1 MIFIFFKHTVY
12 DVSNLIKFNFFNKI
26 VIITSLLFFYFL
38 PFLKK
43 DSFQKL
49 IQELLN
55 IKKNYILY
63 FLVLIC
69 VYAFN
74 YPPGFGG
81 GVFYHIS
88 STLLSNNYLLFSVF
102 FLSIF
107 LFKSVKLINLDNI
120 IIFVCLI
127 LYNLQISIY
136 HKYFDPL
143 ILFVYLFLLSFNKDN
158 MKTKIKDLIKK
169 YYYLYLIFLGM
180 SIYKVTFLT

>member
-1 MIFIFFKHTVY
+1 MG
-12 DVSNLIKFNFFNKI
+12 
-26 VIITSLLFFYFL
+26 
-38 PFLKK
+38 
-43 DSFQKL
+43 
-49 IQELLN
+49 
-55 IKKNYILY
+55 
-63 FLVLIC
+63 LIC

-143 ILFVYLFLLSFNKDN
+143 ILFVYLFLFSFNKDN

>member
-1 MIFIFFKHTVY
+1 M
-12 DVSNLIKFNFFNKI
+12 
-26 VIITSLLFFYFL
+26 
-38 PFLKK
+38 
-43 DSFQKL
+43 
-49 IQELLN
+49 
-55 IKKNYILY
+55 
-63 FLVLIC
+63 VLIC

-107 LFKSVKLINLDNI
+107 LFKSAKLINLDNI

-143 ILFVYLFLLSFNKDN
+143 ILFVYLFLFSFNKDN
-158 MKTKIKDLIKK
+158 MKIKIKDLIKK
-169 YYYLYLIFLGM
+169 YYYLYLIF
-180 SIYKVTFLT
+180 